1 MKKYLRYL
9 APLLVLAIFIL
20 AVYLLYDKLK
30 AYSIAQ
36 IRAAIDQIPYT
47 RLFLSFIL
55 CIVNYFILI
64 GYDWLALKAIH
75 KTLPMSKVSLVS
87 FVGQTVSYNFGA
99 LLGGTSVRFRFY
111 SVWGFSIHE
120 ILHLVLMLAVT
131 FWIGAMG
138 LGGIVFLIAPP
149 EFPPELLAKMPLHN
163 VRLLGALLT
172 GIAVLYLILCFFVRK
187 PVHFF
192 GKEFVFPTP
201 KIAIAQVVVSW
212 IDLIC
217 AAACM
222 WVLLPSTIGVGYL
235 QFLPGYL
242 MAQVAVVLTHIP
254 GGVGLFELII
264 IHLTNTNQE
273 QVVFAAVLMFRLI
286 YYILPLLCAAIVL
299 AVYEVRLRRNFIH
312 DAGRW
317 LSVLSPMITACLA
330 LAAGAVLLLFSTT
343 PPRWAAS
350 SFLTSVSA
358 NPVRVHRHY
367 VLVDLRGACSFSL
380 AYGLKRRQRRPY
392 VWICICLVL
401 GILGTFM
408 RGSWIP
414 ALMCAVV
421 LGMLYASGRRFYRH
435 SLFMEEHIP
444 APWLLCAIGLLLP
457 ELRARVRTLYHTVW
471 GQNALLSF
479 QGPFNAAW
487 SRALN
492 ICIMAIICT
501 FLPLRFY
508 LRKRAVRRRL
518 VAGSG
523 VRHSAG
529 WELTGGA
536 YGIRS
541 SRFFFLCVR
550 HGSTSER

>member
-1 MKKYLRYL
+1 
-9 APLLVLAIFIL
+9 
-20 AVYLLYDKLK
+20 
-30 AYSIAQ
+30 
-36 IRAAIDQIPYT
+36 
-47 RLFLSFIL
+47 
-55 CIVNYFILI
+55 
-64 GYDWLALKAIH
+64 
-75 KTLPMSKVSLVS
+75 
-87 FVGQTVSYNFGA
+87 
-99 LLGGTSVRFRFY
+99 
-111 SVWGFSIHE
+111 
-120 ILHLVLMLAVT
+120 
-131 FWIGAMG
+131 
-138 LGGIVFLIAPP
+138 
-149 EFPPELLAKMPLHN
+149 
-163 VRLLGALLT
+163 
-172 GIAVLYLILCFFVRK
+172 
-187 PVHFF
+187 
-192 GKEFVFPTP
+192 
-201 KIAIAQVVVSW
+201 
-212 IDLIC
+212 
-217 AAACM
+217 M

-317 LSVLSPMITACLA
+317 LSVLSPMVTACLA

-343 PPRWAAS
+343 PPRWGL
-350 SFLTSVSA
+350 SFLTQYLPTQCAFIGTIFCGSA
-358 NPVRVHRHY
+358 GC
-367 VLVDLRGACSFSL
+367 LLLFL

-444 APWLLCAIGLLLP
+444 APWLLCAIGLLL
-457 ELRARVRTLYHTVW
+457 LNFALGFALYHTVW

-529 WELTGGA
+529 
-536 YGIRS
+536 
-541 SRFFFLCVR
+541 
-550 HGSTSER
+550 

>member
-47 RLFLSFIL
+47 RLFLSFVL

-75 KTLPMSKVSLVS
+75 KTLPLSRVSLVS

-172 GIAVLYLILCFFVRK
+172 GIAVLYLVLCFFVRK

-212 IDLIC
+212 VDLIC

-264 IHLTNTNQE
+264 IHLTNTDQE

-330 LAAGAVLLLFSTT
+330 LAAGAVLLLFSTP
-343 PPRWAAS
+343 PPRWGL
-350 SFLTSVSA
+350 SFLTQYLPTQCAFIGTILCGSA
-358 NPVRVHRHY
+358 GC
-367 VLVDLRGACSFSL
+367 LLLFL

-444 APWLLCAIGLLLP
+444 APWLLCAIGLLL
-457 ELRARVRTLYHTVW
+457 LNFALGFALYHTVW

-492 ICIMAIICT
+492 ICIIAIICT

-518 VAGSG
+518 AAGSG
-523 VRHSAG
+523 VRNSAG
-529 WELTGGA
+529 
-536 YGIRS
+536 
-541 SRFFFLCVR
+541 
-550 HGSTSER
+550 

>member
-55 CIVNYFILI
+55 AIVNYFILI

-172 GIAVLYLILCFFVRK
+172 GIAVLYLVLCFFVRK

-212 IDLIC
+212 VDLIC

-264 IHLTNTNQE
+264 IHLTNTDQE

-286 YYILPLLCAAIVL
+286 YYILPLLCAAVVL
-299 AVYEVRLRRNFIH
+299 AVYEVRRPLAFRAVAH
-312 DAGRW
+312 DYGLSRARCGRCA
-317 LSVLSPMITACLA
+317 SA
-330 LAAGAVLLLFSTT
+330 LLNHTSEVGA
-343 PPRWAAS
+343 
-350 SFLTSVSA
+350 FLPDAVSA
-358 NPVRVHRHY
+358 NPVRVHRHHI
-367 VLVDLRGACSFSL
+367 LRGCGMSAAFPGLWPEAASAPALCMDLHLSCARHSGYAHAGKLDSGAHVRCGSGYAVRVGASFLQTFSL
-380 AYGLKRRQRRPY
+380 HGRAYPR
-392 VWICICLVL
+392 
-401 GILGTFM
+401 
-408 RGSWIP
+408 
-414 ALMCAVV
+414 AV
-421 LGMLYASGRRFYRH
+421 ASLRH
-435 SLFMEEHIP
+435 RP
-444 APWLLCAIGLLLP
+444 APP
-457 ELRARVRTLYHTVW
+457 ELRARVRPVSYSL
-471 GQNALLSF
+471 GAECS
-479 QGPFNAAW
+479 
-487 SRALN
+487 S
-492 ICIMAIICT
+492 
-501 FLPLRFY
+501 FLPGPLQRGMVPGTEHLYPRDY
-508 LRKRAVRRRL
+508 LHLPAPAFLSQKAGSPAQTCRRKRRPEFCRIENNRR
-518 VAGSG
+518 G
-523 VRHSAG
+523 VRYSFAPLFSVLPLLARLMMKVPG
-529 WELTGGA
+529 LP
-536 YGIRS
+536 
-541 SRFFFLCVR
+541 
-550 HGSTSER
+550 